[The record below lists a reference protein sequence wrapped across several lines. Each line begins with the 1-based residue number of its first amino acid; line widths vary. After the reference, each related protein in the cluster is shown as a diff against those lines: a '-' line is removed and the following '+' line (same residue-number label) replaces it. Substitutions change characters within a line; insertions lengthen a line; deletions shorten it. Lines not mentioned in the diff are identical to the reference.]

1 MGIDSMTRKVD
12 PKKGRQKVA
21 PPPKRRS
28 KRPEGASA
36 LEDEEFAEFLE
47 ADELPVNAD
56 PEFKEKLRR
65 KLWKLLKDLQ
75 GVWLLLLGG
84 VTRLH

>member
-12 PKKGRQKVA
+12 PKKARGKTA
-21 PPPKRRS
+21 PPPKGHGE
-28 KRPEGASA
+28 PPAGAST

-47 ADELPVNAD
+47 ADKLPVDAN
-56 PEFKEKLRR
+56 PEFKEKLRQ

-75 GVWLLLLGG
+75 GAWLLLLGG
-84 VTRLH
+84 VGRFY